1 MQQAFPGLTL
11 EAATARAC
19 AASRSAGRRL
29 RRAAWPSLLA
39 ACAGCAVGPNYVR
52 PSVPV
57 PAQYKELSSASPAE
71 SGTWKEAQPQDLA
84 RRGAWWE
91 MFGDPELDALEARVT
106 AANQTIV
113 QAEAAFRGARALAR
127 GARAGFFPSV
137 GASAVATRS
146 SGLSARSSGVASGAA
161 PAVTTY
167 SLPVDVAWELDL
179 FGGVRRSVEAGVAGA
194 QASAANLE
202 AVRLAMHA
210 ELALE
215 YFVLRGLDSEKQL
228 LDSTVA
234 AYRTAL
240 RLTENRFQQGVASG
254 IDVAQ
259 AQTQLESV
267 RAQAT
272 DLSIARAQ
280 AEHAIAV
287 LVGKAAGEFAIAPR
301 PLGVAPPEIP
311 AGVPSELLE
320 RRPDVAAAE
329 RLVAAA
335 NAQIGVARAAYFP
348 TLTLTG
354 SAGYQSSTLARFFSL
369 PNRFWSLGPA
379 LAETLFAGGRRRAAN
394 EQAIAA
400 YDAAVAAYRS
410 SALTAFQEVED
421 NLAAL
426 RILAVESEQ
435 QDAAV
440 AAAER
445 SLKMAQD
452 QYRAGIT
459 TYLQVVSAQA
469 AALANERAAVNL
481 ATGRLTAS
489 VNLIKALGG
498 GWRESDLPDRRAVL
512 QRRAAP
518 ADASEKP

>member
-1 MQQAFPGLTL
+1 MQQALPGLET
-11 EAATARAC
+11 EAAPARAR
-19 AASRSAGRRL
+19 AASRPAARRL
-29 RRAAWPSLLA
+29 RRAVWPSLLA

-52 PSVPV
+52 PSAPV
-57 PAQYKELSSASPAE
+57 PAKYKELPSTTPAE
-71 SGTWKEAQPQDLA
+71 SGAWKEAQPRDLA
-84 RRGAWWE
+84 RRGEWWE
-91 MFGDPELDALEARVT
+91 VFGDPELDALEAQVT
-106 AANQTIV
+106 AANQTIA

-127 GARAGFFPSV
+127 GARAGFFPTV
-137 GASAVATRS
+137 GIGASATRS
-146 SGLSARSSGVASGAA
+146 SGISTRSSAAPGVAA
-161 PAVTTY
+161 PTVTTY

-210 ELALE
+210 ELALD
-215 YFVLRGLDSEKQL
+215 YFVLHGLDSEKQL

-240 RLTENRFQQGVASG
+240 QLTENRFNQGVASG

-287 LVGKAAGEFAIAPR
+287 LVGKAPGDFALAAR
-301 PLGVAPPEIP
+301 PLGIVPPEIP

-354 SAGYQSSTLARFFSL
+354 SAGYQSSSLARFFSL

-394 EQAIAA
+394 EQAMAA
-400 YDAAVAAYRS
+400 YDAAVAAYRG
-410 SALTAFQEVED
+410 SALSAFQEVED

-426 RILAVESEQ
+426 RILAAESEQ
-435 QDAAV
+435 QAAAV

-445 SLKMAQD
+445 SLKMAED

-459 TYLQVVSAQA
+459 TYLQVVSAQT
-469 AALANERAAVNL
+469 AALANERTAVNL

-498 GWRESDLPDRRAVL
+498 GWRESDLPGRGAVL
-512 QRRAAP
+512 QQQRAP
-518 ADASEKP
+518 AGQNQRP